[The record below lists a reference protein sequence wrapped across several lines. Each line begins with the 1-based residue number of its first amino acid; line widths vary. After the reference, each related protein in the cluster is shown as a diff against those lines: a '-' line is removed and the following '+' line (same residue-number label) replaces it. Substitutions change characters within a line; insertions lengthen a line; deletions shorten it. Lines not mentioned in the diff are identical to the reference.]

1 MHSFAVLLC
10 VCSLVA
16 AEPIKTSVEL
26 ASALKSAKDGDT
38 IELAAGTFELDA
50 TMELKGKMTL
60 KGAGLDKTTLTHIK
74 TWKPSTKTLPD
85 PEMKLDG
92 LDTDA
97 YLIRIKRDTTGVTI
111 SDLTLSCPQLHGA
124 VFAWFHKELH
134 LHHVRI
140 KDALFSG
147 LRTFGMQKA
156 KIHDCE
162 FIDAGGRWDK
172 GKPGVKGGFT
182 GGGIFAIWMSDCDI
196 HDNRFTRTND
206 LPEREFYGL
215 KVRQGTRCHVHHNTI
230 DTGFSMEFPFENDED
245 NEIDHNYCR
254 YAISIPKHAGGVVP
268 KSGRTFHIHHNIFKD
283 GYSIEFVRNGVEIDH
298 NLFDFDVKED
308 GGNLVSGFGNVDAKG
323 PASFHNN
330 LVSNPGRGVVW
341 INEVFNNLEV
351 RNNHIVTRTT
361 KTPRKEGLFGF
372 NPKCDF
378 KTVSIKD
385 NLIECEGEPRPL
397 LRCKE
402 SYGSLVE
409 NNTLTN
415 VADADKLRNPK
426 ADRVIGLEKPLKFD
440 CGMKGEFSVDGWKTE
455 KVQK

>member
-1 MHSFAVLLC
+1 MRSFVVLLC

-140 KDALFSG
+140 KDALYSG

-172 GKPGVKGGFT
+172 GKPGVKGGLT

-440 CGMKGEFSVDGWKTE
+440 CGRKGEFSVDGWKTE

>member
-1 MHSFAVLLC
+1 MRSFVVLLC

-140 KDALFSG
+140 KDALYSG

-172 GKPGVKGGFT
+172 GKPGVKGGLT

-351 RNNHIVTRTT
+351 RNNNIVTRTT

-378 KTVSIKD
+378 KTISIKD

-440 CGMKGEFSVDGWKTE
+440 CGRKGEYRVDGWKTE